1 MYKRIVI
8 FLFLF
13 LYYFSCGY
21 SQKTEILQKAHTLYQ
36 DGVELFSLEKYTAA
50 FAAFTEMIELHKN
63 SSERLD
69 VADAC
74 YYRGCCAIKLYNND
88 ADALMLDFIHRYPS
102 NSKVNTAYFQVGNF
116 YSANKQYNEARAMYE
131 KTDITKLNSSDAAEF
146 YYKLGY
152 CYFQDSN
159 IAKAKTCFAQVKD
172 RKKSKYA
179 VPATYYYAHILYRE
193 ASYENALKLFLS
205 LRGDRNFRNI
215 VPYYISQIY
224 YVQRKYDELL
234 AMAPELS
241 ASASDKR
248 AVEINRMIAT
258 AYGETERFSD
268 ALKYW
273 QKCINAPNA
282 LPADFYAAG
291 FASYKGGDYTRA
303 AEYFSKV
310 NTRDSLGQNALYH
323 LGGTHLAMQNLA
335 EAKSAFQAAA
345 GQDFDPYITEQSL
358 FNYAKLAV
366 DSKSSTY
373 GESIQAFENYIQTY
387 PHSNN
392 LAEAKE
398 YLAQLYTTSKNY
410 KQAVEILES
419 SESRSPAL
427 NTAYQRACLNYG
439 IELFNTNKFP
449 EAIVLFGK
457 AIKTDREPSMTAS
470 ALYLRADAYYRTKEF
485 DKSQNDLN
493 TFYAY
498 PAAAKSSYYVKANY
512 LMGYNQFM
520 QKKHHVAKDYFSRFL
535 RNSNGQDARIITD
548 AHNRLGDCL
557 YVTRQFGEAI
567 EQYNKAIKKDNID
580 QDYAMY
586 QKAQCYA
593 ALGQYQKKIN
603 VLNDLIRLYPNSSHS
618 ANAKYQIGEAYMVL
632 NENTKA
638 ISYYTDVVKNYP
650 NSAYAKEAL
659 AKTGLIYY
667 KIGNDDKAL
676 EILDRVVRKYPGT
689 EEAKSALSNI
699 RNIYIN
705 RNQADDFF
713 AYTRDIPQGNISLSA
728 KDSIVYQAAENVY
741 LDGRFPEAVKSLQN
755 YIEKYP
761 QGIFLLPAHYNLAN
775 SLLETNNKSKALGC
789 FAYVIQQPK
798 SKYTEKSLGH
808 AAEISYGMKKYDE
821 AFQYYQQLSALSE
834 SNSNRFQGQLGMMR
848 SALLTQRYS
857 EAVSAAKQ
865 VLAAPK
871 LSDIVKE
878 EAQYTLAHAYLHS
891 DSAQLQES
899 EKYYELLK
907 KAKNGDY
914 AGEAYFFF
922 ADREFKKNNL
932 TEAEKII
939 YEISANPRSEYWLA
953 KTFILWGDIFAQR
966 GNILQATQTYQS
978 IVDNY
983 DGEDLKKEAA
993 AKIKALHAEEE
1004 RKKQDAEALAKQK
1017 AAETE
1022 VIVLGEGVTT
1032 LSDTSAIEN
1041 LPQEPVTTKE

>member
-1 MYKRIVI
+1 MRERIAI
-8 FLFLF
+8 FLFLVF
-13 LYYFSCGY
+13 YSFSCGY
-21 SQKTEILQKAHTLYQ
+21 SQKTEALQRGHTLYRE
-36 DGVELFSLEKYTAA
+36 GVELFSLEKYAAASAA
-50 FAAFTEMIELHKN
+50 FSEMIELLKN
-63 SSERLD
+63 APERLD
-69 VADAC
+69 VADAY
-74 YYRGCCAIKLYNND
+74 YYRGLCAIKLYNND
-88 ADALMLDFIHRYPS
+88 ADARMLDFIHRYPS
-102 NSKVNTAYFQVGNF
+102 NSKVNTACFQVGNF
-116 YSANKQYNEARAMYE
+116 YSANKQYNEAKAMYE
-131 KTDITKLNSSDAAEF
+131 KTDIAKLNSSDAAEF

-179 VPATYYYAHILYRE
+179 VPATYYYAHILYKE
-193 ASYENALKLFLS
+193 GSYENALKLFLS

-224 YVQRKYDELL
+224 YIQRKYDELL

-241 ASASDKR
+241 ASSSGKR

-258 AYGETERFSD
+258 AYSEKERFVEALHYWEKCVENPD
-268 ALKYW
+268 AL
-273 QKCINAPNA
+273 PS
-282 LPADFYAAG
+282 DFYAAG
-291 FASYKGGDYTRA
+291 FASYQGGNYARA

-310 NTRDSLGQNALYH
+310 NTQDSIGQSALYH
-323 LGGTHLAMQNLA
+323 LGGARLAMKNLA

-345 GQDFDPYITEQSL
+345 EQDFDPYIKEQSL
-358 FNYAKLAV
+358 FNYAKLSV
-366 DSKSSTY
+366 DSKSATY

-387 PHSNN
+387 PHSKN

-410 KQAVEILES
+410 KQAVEILETL
-419 SESRSPAL
+419 ESHSITL

-439 IELFNTNKFP
+439 IELFNTNKLP
-449 EAIVLFGK
+449 EAIDMFGK
-457 AIKTDREPSMTAS
+457 AIKTDRVPSMTAS

-485 DKSQNDLN
+485 AKSQSDLN

-498 PAAAKSSYYVKANY
+498 PAAAKSPYYAKADY

-520 QKKHHVAKDYFSRFL
+520 QKKYHVAKDYFARFL
-535 RNSNGQDARIITD
+535 KNKREQEARILTD
-548 AHNRLGDCL
+548 AHNRLGDCF
-557 YVTRQFGEAI
+557 YVTRKFGEAI
-567 EQYNKAIKKDNID
+567 EQYDNAIKNNNID

-593 ALGQYQKKIN
+593 ASGQYQKKIS
-603 VLNDLIRLYPNSSHS
+603 VLNDMIRLYPTSSHS
-618 ANAKYQIGEAYMVL
+618 ANAKYQIGEAYMIL

-638 ISYYTDVVKNYP
+638 IFYYTGVVKDYP

-676 EILDRVVRKYPGT
+676 EILNQVVRKYPGT
-689 EEAKSALSNI
+689 EEAKSALANI

-705 RNQADDFF
+705 RNQVDDFF
-713 AYTRDIPQGNISLSA
+713 AYTRDIPHGNISLST
-728 KDSIVYQAAENVY
+728 KDSIAYQAAENVY
-741 LDGRFPEAVKSLQN
+741 LDGRFAEAVKSFQN

-761 QGIFLLPAHYNLAN
+761 QGMFLLPAHYHLAN
-775 SLLETNNKSKALGC
+775 CLSEAGNRLKALEA
-789 FAYVIQQPK
+789 FDYVVQQPK
-798 SKYTEKSLGH
+798 SKYTEKALAN
-808 AAEISYGMKKYDE
+808 AAEISYDLKRYDD
-821 AFQYYQQLSALSE
+821 AFLYYQQLSTLAE
-834 SNSNRFQGQLGMMR
+834 SDGNQFQGRLGMMR

-857 EAVSAAKQ
+857 EAISSAEQ
-865 VLAAPK
+865 VLLAPK

-878 EAQYTLAHAYLHS
+878 EAQYTLANAYRHS
-891 DSAQLQES
+891 DTTQSGEA
-899 EKYYELLK
+899 EKYYALLK

-922 ADREFKKNNL
+922 ANREFEKNNL

-939 YEISANPRSEYWLA
+939 YQISANPRSEYWLA

-966 GNILQATQTYQS
+966 GNVLQATQTYQS

-983 DGEDLKKEAA
+983 DGEDLKKEAQ
-993 AKIKALHAEEE
+993 AKIKALQAEEE
-1004 RKKQDAEALAKQK
+1004 RKRKEAEELAKQK

-1022 VIVLGEGVTT
+1022 VIVLGKGVTT
-1032 LSDTSAIEN
+1032 VSDSSLIEN